1 MGILLSKKMKYFMVT
16 MERRNF
22 SLAADELCITRSP
35 LSKVITEI
43 ESWLGGK
50 LFIRRHNDLEP
61 TSLAWDFYHKC
72 KPLYYK
78 TLSLESEWSSKKTQ
92 SLLTFHFSFFIFHF
106 DISIPELL
114 FRQLVMI
121 AQVEKI
127 DAKFI
132 RESIDVN
139 DEQQLKYQSNYIMIA
154 TRPLRCNYHTEYS
167 SWEGCPLVVLKSKYV
182 PQSNQQSMFIWKDK
196 HVDYMKEH
204 YSHILSQ
211 SKIVPSF
218 IEHDFDIPTLLYAV
232 RSGKGSLLMSQK
244 MAQLYKIDGIEY
256 QTLSGYH
263 PRIYFYT
270 NIEKTRQKSLIKFK
284 DILSIFI

>member
-43 ESWLGGK
+43 ENWLGGK

-92 SLLTFHFSFFIFHF
+92 SLLTFHF

-127 DAKFI
+127 NAKFI
-132 RESIDVN
+132 RETIEFN
-139 DEQQLKYQSNYIMIA
+139 DEKQLKYQSNYIMIA
-154 TRPLRCNYHTEYS
+154 THSLRCNYHTEYN
-167 SWEGCPLVVLKSKYV
+167 SWEGCPLVVLKSKYI
-182 PQSNQQSMFIWKDK
+182 PQSNQQNIFIWKDK
-196 HVDYMKEH
+196 YIDYMKEH
-204 YSHILSQ
+204 YSHILSK
-211 SKIVPSF
+211 SKISPSF
-218 IEHDFDIPTLLYAV
+218 IEHDFDISTLLYAV

-244 MAQLYKIDGIEY
+244 MAQLYKIDGVEY

-263 PRIYFYT
+263 PRIYLYT
-270 NIEKTRQKSLIKFK
+270 NIDKTKQKLFIKFK
-284 DILSIFI
+284 EILSTFI

>member
-92 SLLTFHFSFFIFHF
+92 SLLTFHF

-132 RESIDVN
+132 RGSIDVN

-182 PQSNQQSMFIWKDK
+182 PQSNQQNMFIWKDK

-270 NIEKTRQKSLIKFK
+270 NIDKTRQKSLIKFK

>member
-92 SLLTFHFSFFIFHF
+92 TLLTFHF

-127 DAKFI
+127 NAKFI

-182 PQSNQQSMFIWKDK
+182 PQSNQQNMFIWKDK

-211 SKIVPSF
+211 SNILPSF

-270 NIEKTRQKSLIKFK
+270 NIDKTRQKSLIKFK

>member
-92 SLLTFHFSFFIFHF
+92 SLLTFHF

-182 PQSNQQSMFIWKDK
+182 PQSNQQNMFIWKDK

-211 SKIVPSF
+211 SKILPSF

-270 NIEKTRQKSLIKFK
+270 NIDKTRQKSLIKFK

>member
-92 SLLTFHFSFFIFHF
+92 SLLTFHF

-182 PQSNQQSMFIWKDK
+182 PQSNQQNMFIWKDK

-211 SKIVPSF
+211 SKILPSF

>member
-1 MGILLSKKMKYFMVT
+1 MVT

-78 TLSLESEWSSKKTQ
+78 TLSLESEWSSKKKQ
-92 SLLTFHFSFFIFHF
+92 SLLTFHF

-132 RESIDVN
+132 RD
-139 DEQQLKYQSNYIMIA
+139 KY
-154 TRPLRCNYHTEYS
+154 RR
-167 SWEGCPLVVLKSKYV
+167 
-182 PQSNQQSMFIWKDK
+182 
-196 HVDYMKEH
+196 
-204 YSHILSQ
+204 
-211 SKIVPSF
+211 
-218 IEHDFDIPTLLYAV
+218 
-232 RSGKGSLLMSQK
+232 
-244 MAQLYKIDGIEY
+244 
-256 QTLSGYH
+256 
-263 PRIYFYT
+263 
-270 NIEKTRQKSLIKFK
+270 
-284 DILSIFI
+284 

>member
-92 SLLTFHFSFFIFHF
+92 SLLTFHF

-182 PQSNQQSMFIWKDK
+182 PQSNQQNMFIWKDK

-263 PRIYFYT
+263 PRIYFYK
-270 NIEKTRQKSLIKFK
+270 NIDKTRQKSLIKFK

>member
-1 MGILLSKKMKYFMVT
+1 MGIFLSKKMKYFMVT

-92 SLLTFHFSFFIFHF
+92 SLLTFHF

-182 PQSNQQSMFIWKDK
+182 PQSNQQNMFIWKDK
-196 HVDYMKEH
+196 NVDYMKEH

-211 SKIVPSF
+211 SKILPSF

-270 NIEKTRQKSLIKFK
+270 NIDKTRQKSLIKFK
-284 DILSIFI
+284 EILSFFI

>member
-1 MGILLSKKMKYFMVT
+1 M
-16 MERRNF
+16 
-22 SLAADELCITRSP
+22 
-35 LSKVITEI
+35 VITEI

-92 SLLTFHFSFFIFHF
+92 SLLTFHF

-182 PQSNQQSMFIWKDK
+182 PQSNQQNMFIWKDK

-211 SKIVPSF
+211 SKILPSF

>member
-92 SLLTFHFSFFIFHF
+92 SLLTFHF

-182 PQSNQQSMFIWKDK
+182 PQSNQQNIFIWKDK

-211 SKIVPSF
+211 SKILPSF

-270 NIEKTRQKSLIKFK
+270 NIDKTRQKSLIKFK

>member
-92 SLLTFHFSFFIFHF
+92 SLLTFHF

-182 PQSNQQSMFIWKDK
+182 PQSNQQNMFIWKDK

-211 SKIVPSF
+211 SKILPSF

-270 NIEKTRQKSLIKFK
+270 NIDKTKQKSLIKFK

>member
-92 SLLTFHFSFFIFHF
+92 TLLTFHF

-127 DAKFI
+127 NAKFI

-182 PQSNQQSMFIWKDK
+182 PQSNQQNMFIWKDK

-211 SKIVPSF
+211 SKILPSF

-270 NIEKTRQKSLIKFK
+270 NIDKTRQKSLIKFK

>member
-92 SLLTFHFSFFIFHF
+92 SLLTFHF

-132 RESIDVN
+132 RGSIDVN

-182 PQSNQQSMFIWKDK
+182 PQSNLQNIFIWKDK

-270 NIEKTRQKSLIKFK
+270 NIDKTRQKSLIKFK

>member
-43 ESWLGGK
+43 ENWLGGK

-92 SLLTFHFSFFIFHF
+92 SLLTFHF

-182 PQSNQQSMFIWKDK
+182 PQSNQQNMFIWKDK

-211 SKIVPSF
+211 SKILPSF

-270 NIEKTRQKSLIKFK
+270 NIDKTRQKSLIKFK

>member
-22 SLAADELCITRSP
+22 SLAADELCITHSP

-92 SLLTFHFSFFIFHF
+92 SLLTFHF

-182 PQSNQQSMFIWKDK
+182 PQSNQQNMFIWKDK

-211 SKIVPSF
+211 SKILPSF

-270 NIEKTRQKSLIKFK
+270 NIDKTRQKSLIKFK

>member
-1 MGILLSKKMKYFMVT
+1 MGIFLSKKMKYFMVT

-43 ESWLGGK
+43 ESWLGGR

-92 SLLTFHFSFFIFHF
+92 SLLTFHF

-182 PQSNQQSMFIWKDK
+182 PQSNQQNMFIWKDK
-196 HVDYMKEH
+196 NVDYMKEH

-211 SKIVPSF
+211 SKILPSF

-270 NIEKTRQKSLIKFK
+270 NIDKTRQKSLIKFK
-284 DILSIFI
+284 EILSFFI

>member
-92 SLLTFHFSFFIFHF
+92 TLLTFHF

-182 PQSNQQSMFIWKDK
+182 PQSNQQNMFIWKDK

-211 SKIVPSF
+211 SKILPSF

-270 NIEKTRQKSLIKFK
+270 NIDKTRQKSLIKFK

>member
-43 ESWLGGK
+43 ENWLGGK

-92 SLLTFHFSFFIFHF
+92 SLLTFHF

-154 TRPLRCNYHTEYS
+154 TRPLRCNYHTEYN
-167 SWEGCPLVVLKSKYV
+167 SWEGCPLVVLKSKYI
-182 PQSNQQSMFIWKDK
+182 PQSNQQNMFIWKDK

-211 SKIVPSF
+211 SKILPSF

-232 RSGKGSLLMSQK
+232 HSGKGSLLMSQK

-270 NIEKTRQKSLIKFK
+270 NIDKTKQKTLIKFK
-284 DILSIFI
+284 EILSIFI

>member
-50 LFIRRHNDLEP
+50 LFIRRHNDLES

-92 SLLTFHFSFFIFHF
+92 SLLTFHF

>member
-78 TLSLESEWSSKKTQ
+78 TLSLESEWSSKKIQ
-92 SLLTFHFSFFIFHF
+92 SLLTFHF

-132 RESIDVN
+132 RGSIDVN

-182 PQSNQQSMFIWKDK
+182 PQSNLQNIFIWKDK

-270 NIEKTRQKSLIKFK
+270 NIDKTRQKSLIKFK

>member
-92 SLLTFHFSFFIFHF
+92 SLLTFHF

-182 PQSNQQSMFIWKDK
+182 PQSNQQNMFIWKDK

-211 SKIVPSF
+211 SKILPSF

-270 NIEKTRQKSLIKFK
+270 NIDKTRQKSLIKFK
-284 DILSIFI
+284 EILSFFI

>member
-92 SLLTFHFSFFIFHF
+92 SLLTFHF

-167 SWEGCPLVVLKSKYV
+167 SWEWCPLVVLKSKYV

>member
-92 SLLTFHFSFFIFHF
+92 SLLTFHF

-132 RESIDVN
+132 RESIDIN

-154 TRPLRCNYHTEYS
+154 TRSLRCNYHTEYS

-182 PQSNQQSMFIWKDK
+182 PQSNQQNMFIWKDK

-270 NIEKTRQKSLIKFK
+270 NIDKTRQKSLIKLK